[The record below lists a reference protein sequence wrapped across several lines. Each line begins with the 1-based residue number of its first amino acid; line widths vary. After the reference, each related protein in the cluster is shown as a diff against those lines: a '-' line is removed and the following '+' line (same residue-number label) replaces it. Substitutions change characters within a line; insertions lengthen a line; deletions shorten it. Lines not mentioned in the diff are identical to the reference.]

1 MALTRDIKQ
10 YRISSNVATPAAL
23 KMGANA
29 SVYVNSIALTDS
41 NGYGKSAVTPTSND
55 TCWGL
60 WNGQV
65 NSQPTTVSPMV
76 AGTVSGNDIFGVD
89 CGAFYLK
96 NGTAGDA
103 ITQANLGKT
112 CYVIDEQT
120 VGGVVGSP
128 ARPIAGVIVDVPTSG
143 QYSGLI
149 GVVMGSNESSGSPQ

>member
-1 MALTRDIKQ
+1 MALTKDIKQ
-10 YRISSNVATPAAL
+10 YRIGSQVPTPGAL

-29 SVYVNSIALTDS
+29 SVYINSIALTDS

-55 TCWGL
+55 ICWGL

-76 AGTVSGNDIFGVD
+76 AGTVSGNDIFGID
-89 CGAFYLK
+89 CGSFYLK

-103 ITQANLGKT
+103 IAQSSLGKT

-120 VGGVVGSP
+120 VGATGNGNTRPVAGVV
-128 ARPIAGVIVDVPTSG
+128 VDVPTSG

-149 GVVMGSNESSGSPQ
+149 GVAMGSNESSGSP